1 MPKPSL
7 RRKSIRRA
15 TSPTKRVVHLGTH
28 PNKLAELKERLPN
41 FEPIDLRSLLL
52 AAKKRIGPGSID
64 EKAELELSERLK
76 EQTEELLRAIGFD
89 PQNVNWRSAFMR
101 LANIHHARGRLVYT
115 PKRTNSNAKKWTF
128 EHDSLLL
135 EMLWQLKADGIEGSA
150 ATPELRKQFPYHT
163 RSKIRGRDKL
173 PKTLR
178 ERARKLL
185 ARKTNLLDALTGGF
199 PTDGGE
205 LEKLLWQLDIQ
216 QSAPTAK
223 NEND

>member
-1 MPKPSL
+1 M
-7 RRKSIRRA
+7 
-15 TSPTKRVVHLGTH
+15 VHLGTH

-64 EKAELELSERLK
+64 EKAEFELSERLK
-76 EQTEELLRAIGFD
+76 EQTEELLRAIGFE

-135 EMLWQLKADGIEGSA
+135 IMLWQLKAESIEGSA
-150 ATPELRKQFPYHT
+150 AIMKIVATPELRKQFPYDT

-173 PKTLR
+173 AKTLR

-185 ARKTNLLDALTGGF
+185 SRKSNLLDALIGGF

-205 LEKLLWQLDIQ
+205 LEKLLWQLDIR
-216 QSAPTAK
+216 QSAPAAK